1 MCISYLASMRMI
13 NRFNP
18 TSGALDFW
26 NEFRKPTPHRWPIL
40 GVSVLMTFGL
50 MYHITSESAL
60 VPPRPPEVTYIAS
73 FAANRDDAEIIAS
86 NIENQKNQDA
96 VAALLEQGEE
106 RKRELYRTLGRA
118 SGMDVDEIERE
129 AAKERAAIE
138 AEDNARK
145 AEIRR
150 RAGLPQEGKNAATLK
165 ALADKTA
172 IAAETEPTDPR
183 VASPGQ

>member
-1 MCISYLASMRMI
+1 MGMM

-18 TSGALDFW
+18 TPGALDFW
-26 NEFRKPTPHRWPIL
+26 NEFRKPTPYRWTIL

-50 MYHITSESAL
+50 IYQITGETMLAQPA
-60 VPPRPPEVTYIAS
+60 PPKVTYIAS
-73 FAANRDDAEIIAS
+73 FPADRSDAEIIAS

-96 VAALLEQGEE
+96 VAVLIEQGEE

-118 SGMDVDEIERE
+118 SGMDVDEIDRA

-138 AEDNARK
+138 SEENARK

-150 RAGLPQEGKNAATLK
+150 RAGLPETGIGEAVLRARAADMNIVSGSDTTGTPF
-165 ALADKTA
+165 AT
-172 IAAETEPTDPR
+172 P
-183 VASPGQ
+183 VQ

>member
-1 MCISYLASMRMI
+1 MGMI

-18 TSGALDFW
+18 TPGALDFW
-26 NEFRKPTPHRWPIL
+26 NEFRKPTPYRWPVLGLSIL
-40 GVSVLMTFGL
+40 LTFGL

-60 VPPRPPEVTYIAS
+60 VPPAPPKVTYISS
-73 FAANRDDAEIIAS
+73 FPAGRSDAEIIAS

-138 AEDNARK
+138 AEENARK
-145 AEIRR
+145 ADVRR
-150 RAGLPQEGKNAATLK
+150 RAGLPEEDVSEAALK
-165 ALADKTA
+165 ARAAGQEIVPAPGTA
-172 IAAETEPTDPR
+172 GTA
-183 VASPGQ
+183 VATPGQ